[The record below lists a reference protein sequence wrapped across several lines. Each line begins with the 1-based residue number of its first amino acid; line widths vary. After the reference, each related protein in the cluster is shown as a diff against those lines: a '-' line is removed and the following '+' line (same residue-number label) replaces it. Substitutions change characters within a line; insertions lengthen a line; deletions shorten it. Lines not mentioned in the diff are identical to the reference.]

1 MLEFLTGE
9 SDDMNDLESLGLLN
23 TKIENLQKLK
33 FDDQKWEIE
42 ATNFV
47 IHYSRQIILFSKT
60 NQKLSNKAIY
70 NCF

>member
-1 MLEFLTGE
+1 LLEFLTGE

-47 IHYSRQIILFSKT
+47 IHYSRQIILF
-60 NQKLSNKAIY
+60 
-70 NCF
+70 